1 MINPNSAGYRILDDR
16 GAAGSSHPRRRPRS
30 PNVDPYAEGARVSIL
45 SLPDAADGSSR
56 ARARGRADST
66 GGARLE
72 IVPSSDPADDLSI
85 EHLLRE
91 VAEGDRTAFAEVY
104 DRVSSRVLGLVTR
117 LLRDRAQSEEV
128 TQEVFLEIWQQ
139 AGKFDQNRG
148 SGMAWVL
155 TMAHRRA
162 IDRIRASQKSHER
175 DLRIGIRDMERDFDH
190 VSEAAEIRLENERVT
205 RAMSRLTAL
214 QREAVILAYYGGY
227 SHSEMSQI
235 LGVPLGTVKTRLRD
249 GMIRLRD
256 ELGVT
261 S

>member
-1 MINPNSAGYRILDDR
+1 MSVIPLSPR
-16 GAAGSSHPRRRPRS
+16 GPHRRPVATGRLS
-30 PNVDPYAEGARVSIL
+30 P
-45 SLPDAADGSSR
+45 
-56 ARARGRADST
+56 
-66 GGARLE
+66 
-72 IVPSSDPADDLSI
+72 VPQHESESDLSI
-85 EHLLRE
+85 EGLLRA
-91 VAEGDRTAFAEVY
+91 VARGDRTAFAEMY

-139 AGKFDQNRG
+139 AARFDANRG
-148 SGMAWVL
+148 SGISWVL

-162 IDRIRASQKSHER
+162 VDRIRASQKSHER
-175 DLRIGIRDMERDFDH
+175 DLRIGIRDMERDFDG
-190 VSEAAEIRLENERVT
+190 VSESVEIRVENERVK

-227 SHSEMSQI
+227 SHSEMAQI

-256 ELGVT
+256 ELGAT

>member
-1 MINPNSAGYRILDDR
+1 V
-16 GAAGSSHPRRRPRS
+16 SSP
-30 PNVDPYAEGARVSIL
+30 E
-45 SLPDAADGSSR
+45 
-56 ARARGRADST
+56 
-66 GGARLE
+66 
-72 IVPSSDPADDLSI
+72 PAQDLSI
-85 EHLLRE
+85 ESLLRD
-91 VAEGDRTAFAEVY
+91 VAEGNRAAFAEMY
-104 DRVSSRVLGLVTR
+104 DRISSRVMGLVTR

-139 AGKFDQNRG
+139 ASKFDAARG

-175 DLRIGIRDMERDFDH
+175 DLKIGIRDMERDFDS
-190 VSEAAEIRLENERVT
+190 VSESVEIRVENERVKN
-205 RAMSRLTAL
+205 AMSRLTSL

-227 SHSEMSQI
+227 SHNEMADI
-235 LGVPLGTVKTRLRD
+235 LGIPLGTVKTRLRD